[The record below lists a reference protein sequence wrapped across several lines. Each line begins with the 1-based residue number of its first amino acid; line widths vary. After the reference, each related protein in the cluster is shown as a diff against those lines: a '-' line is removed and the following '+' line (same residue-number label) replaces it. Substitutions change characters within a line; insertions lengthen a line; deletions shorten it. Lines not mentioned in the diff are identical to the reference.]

1 MAWGTQTNTSSGGN
15 VNLGIQAG
23 YSNVSRSGNTVYATL
38 HGRMGMGKDINNSTT
53 WSSNEFG
60 IWLPS
65 GGTKYTA
72 KAAKTQSTANKW
84 YEKTRDC
91 SWTVAASATSL
102 TAKVGFGWEDWD
114 ASEKV
119 TASVSIPFNA
129 NTGSFNLNILNPD
142 GSEPYST
149 GEAGSVEQSVGGGSY
164 SRVYNESASS
174 YVQGTTFNYRNF
186 WGGTGRHLSS
196 VSGISP
202 SNTSGPWSTTQG
214 SSTTVTFQT
223 AWNTYTITIRRG
235 TGISDITSPAWGWT
249 GNYKTGSA
257 TYGNSFNINASV
269 SAGYHWSGWTGT
281 YTTSTQSYTFT
292 VNQNVDVTAN
302 AVANTYT
309 IRYNANGG
317 SGSMSD
323 TGATYGSNVTLRANS
338 FSRSGYSFAGWATSS
353 GGGKVYNNQQT
364 VSNLTTTNGG
374 VVTLYAVWTLNAPS
388 AASHTIQYATRSKI
402 GISVSGSGAAISN
415 YTVYYRANSTGSYS
429 SLNLGTGTSGVITG
443 LSPNTTYQIFVRVTN
458 AAGSKDSTASTRKT
472 IAYIPSGLSVSVSN
486 TLPFTT
492 DLSVTGNGDTNAG
505 ITNRT
510 VYCCTKPNKP
520 IYDMAIK
527 TLSDGSLWARIFY
540 HNIKDS
546 TVLFSSVSEA
556 RNTQTAD
563 KYSRLYLLDDDTY
576 KGSDGKFEFML
587 CYPNDTTQYNRW
599 KQTNNPCSIYTGG
612 GTGTFVPG
620 YEAIH
625 IDWAGNS
632 WGGLE
637 RNSSDA
643 SSIQYTYLDGSV
655 GFGNWWYAIAPIEV
669 YEYGMPGP
677 SVTTSSVAEV
687 WVRIGSTTVLTKDLG
702 TATTGTFTGLA
713 EETEYIMWTGT
724 SNAYGTNYSAA
735 TLFTTPADQAKIR
748 IKGNAL
754 PDTYQRVEYIQTD
767 GAQMINLGKVGD
779 TVATYDIAFISDNH
793 RQLMGYGGSGSEY
806 WGATDSTKYESGG
819 TQGEAT
825 DTTKRRTITWTYSY
839 RDDISKVEYDGVAI
853 VNPNGASKN
862 VDENGYKLFNIL
874 DDASA
879 QYGCA
884 CKLYGL
890 QMWHYGNLVRNL
902 IPCYRKSDNV
912 IGLFDTVGMTFY
924 TNIGTGSF
932 GKGTN
937 IETGTG
943 WLKGKTYFKK
953 DNTWVKAKK
962 IYIKVNGQWKIG
974 TNYDD

>member
-38 HGRMGMGKDINNSTT
+38 HGRMGMGKNINNSTT
-53 WSSNEFG
+53 WSTNEFG

-65 GGTKYTA
+65 GGQKYTA
-72 KAAKTQSTANKW
+72 KAAKKQSTANTW

-91 SWTVAASATSL
+91 SWNVAASATSL

-119 TASVSIPFNA
+119 TASVSIPFSA

-223 AWNTYTITIRRG
+223 AWNTYTITVRRG

-257 TYGNSFNINASV
+257 TYGNSFTINASV

-292 VNQNVDVTAN
+292 VNKNVDVTAN

-323 TGATYGSNVTLRANS
+323 TGATYGSSVTLRANS

-353 GGGKVYNNQQT
+353 GGGKVYNNQQS

-388 AASHTIQYATRSKI
+388 AASISLNWASHSKI
-402 GISVSGSGAAISN
+402 DVSVSGTGASITN
-415 YTVYYRANSTGSYS
+415 YTVYYRANSTGNYS
-429 SLNLGTGTSGVITG
+429 SLSLGTSTSGVITG
-443 LSPNTTYQIFVRVTN
+443 LQPNVTYQLYVKVTN
-458 AAGSKDSTASTRKT
+458 AAGSKDSSTATIKT
-472 IAYIPSGLSVSVSN
+472 IPYPPNNLSISVSN

-492 DLSVTGNGDTNAG
+492 DVRVGGSGDTNAG
-505 ITNRT
+505 ITNYT
-510 VYCCTKPNKP
+510 VYIRRKPTKP

-527 TLSDGSLWARIFY
+527 SLSDGSTWARIFY
-540 HNIKDS
+540 HNNKDGS
-546 TVLFSSVSEA
+546 ILFTSLSEA
-556 RNTQTAD
+556 RNTQQTD
-563 KYSRLYLLDDDTY
+563 KYSRLYLLDDNTY
-576 KGSDGKFEFML
+576 KGTDGKFELML
-587 CYPNDTTQYNRW
+587 CYPELSGYNRW
-599 KQTNNPCSIYTGG
+599 KQTNSPCNEYVTRNSNGAKVT
-612 GTGTFVPG
+612 G
-620 YEAIH
+620 YEAINISWTAH
-625 IDWAGNS
+625 Y

-637 RNSSDA
+637 RYSADA
-643 SSIQYTYLDGSV
+643 NTFETTYLDGSV
-655 GFGNWWYAIAPIEV
+655 GHGNWYYALGAKETYIKGI
-669 YEYGMPGP
+669 PGP
-677 SVTTSSVAEV
+677 DDNGICGVVEL
-687 WVRIGSTTVLTKDLG
+687 WVRIDDGSYQTTNLG
-702 TATTGTFTGLA
+702 TNTIGTISGLA
-713 EETEYIMWTGT
+713 EETEYISWVVATNAGGT
-724 SNAYGTNYSAA
+724 QSSAA
-735 TLFTTPADQAKIR
+735 VSFTTPADQAKIR
-748 IKGNAL
+748 RK
-754 PDTYQRVEYIQTD
+754 T
-767 GAQMINLGKVGD
+767 
-779 TVATYDIAFISDNH
+779 
-793 RQLMGYGGSGSEY
+793 
-806 WGATDSTKYESGG
+806 ESG
-819 TQGEAT
+819 
-825 DTTKRRTITWTYSY
+825 W
-839 RDDISKVEYDGVAI
+839 V
-853 VNPNGASKN
+853 
-862 VDENGYKLFNIL
+862 
-874 DDASA
+874 
-879 QYGCA
+879 
-884 CKLYGL
+884 
-890 QMWHYGNLVRNL
+890 
-902 IPCYRKSDNV
+902 
-912 IGLFDTVGMTFY
+912 
-924 TNIGTGSF
+924 
-932 GKGTN
+932 
-937 IETGTG
+937 
-943 WLKGKTYFKK
+943 KGKTYYKK
-953 DNTWVKAKK
+953 NGAWVKAKK
-962 IYIKVNGQWKIG
+962 IYIKVDGKWKIG
-974 TNYDD
+974 TNYDE

>member
-38 HGRMGMGKDINNSTT
+38 HGRMGMGKNINNSTS
-53 WSSNEFG
+53 WSKNEFG

-65 GGTKYTA
+65 GGQKYTA
-72 KAAKTQSTANKW
+72 KAAKTQSIANQW
-84 YEKTRDC
+84 YEKTRNC
-91 SWTVAASATSL
+91 SWNVAASATSL

-119 TASVSIPFNA
+119 TASVSIPFSA

-214 SSTTVTFQT
+214 SSTTVTFRT
-223 AWNTYTITIRRG
+223 AWNTYTITVRRG

-257 TYGNSFNINASV
+257 THGNSFNINASV

-292 VNQNVDVTAN
+292 VNKNVDVTAN

-520 IYDMAIK
+520 IHDMAIK

-540 HNIKDS
+540 HNVKDS

-612 GTGTFVPG
+612 GAGTFVPG

-625 IDWAGNS
+625 IDWDGSS

-643 SSIQYTYLDGSV
+643 SSIQYAYLDGSV

-677 SVTTSSVAEV
+677 SVTTSSIAEV
-687 WVRIGSTTVLTKDLG
+687 WVRIGSATVLTKDLG

-735 TLFTTPADQAKIR
+735 TSFTTPADQAKIR
-748 IKGNAL
+748 RK
-754 PDTYQRVEYIQTD
+754 T
-767 GAQMINLGKVGD
+767 
-779 TVATYDIAFISDNH
+779 
-793 RQLMGYGGSGSEY
+793 
-806 WGATDSTKYESGG
+806 ESG
-819 TQGEAT
+819 
-825 DTTKRRTITWTYSY
+825 W
-839 RDDISKVEYDGVAI
+839 V
-853 VNPNGASKN
+853 
-862 VDENGYKLFNIL
+862 
-874 DDASA
+874 
-879 QYGCA
+879 
-884 CKLYGL
+884 
-890 QMWHYGNLVRNL
+890 
-902 IPCYRKSDNV
+902 
-912 IGLFDTVGMTFY
+912 
-924 TNIGTGSF
+924 
-932 GKGTN
+932 
-937 IETGTG
+937 
-943 WLKGKTYFKK
+943 KGKTYYKK
-953 DNTWVKAKK
+953 NGAWVKAKK
-962 IYIKVNGQWKIG
+962 IYIKVDGKWKIG
-974 TNYDD
+974 TNYDE